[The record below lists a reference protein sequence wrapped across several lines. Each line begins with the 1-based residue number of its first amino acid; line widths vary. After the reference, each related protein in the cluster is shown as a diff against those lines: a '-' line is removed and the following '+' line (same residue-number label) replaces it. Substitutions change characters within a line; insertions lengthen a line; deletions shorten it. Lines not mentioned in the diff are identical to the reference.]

1 MDFPPAPL
9 PPLLPC
15 RSPASPILE
24 VVPQL
29 SDQAIIHHNPKRSAS
44 TKPNLLGLCLAL
56 CTALI
61 WGGLPVVLKVMLTE
75 LDPFTL
81 TWFRLLAAGSVIGAI
96 VARRHGLASPFR
108 IPRGRWPLILIC
120 IIGLSGNYLAYVMGL
135 RYLSPATAQV
145 VMQLSPMFVLLGG
158 LVIFKDGFSRLQWVG
173 LAVLIIG
180 LALFF
185 NQRYADL
192 VAGLGNYALGVS
204 LIILSTILWA
214 GFALSQK
221 RLLDSIPSTSL
232 LFLGYMS
239 GAVLLLP
246 IARPT
251 DVLDLSPHAAVLLGA
266 SVILTVTSYLCFA
279 GALKR
284 LDASRA
290 GVVISL
296 TPLITVGIVGLLALV
311 SPGLVEPE
319 RLNALGILGAAMV
332 VAGSMGCSLGHS

>member
-1 MDFPPAPL
+1 VNEEAGNNISPL
-9 PPLLPC
+9 AGTSRKPDLVGLL
-15 RSPASPILE
+15 
-24 VVPQL
+24 
-29 SDQAIIHHNPKRSAS
+29 
-44 TKPNLLGLCLAL
+44 LAL

-75 LDPFTL
+75 LDPYTL
-81 TWFRLLAAGSVIGAI
+81 TWFRFLAAGAVIGAI

-108 IPRGRWPLILIC
+108 IPSSRWPLLFIC
-120 IIGLSGNYLAYVMGL
+120 VIGLSGNYLAYVMGL

-158 LVIFKDGFSRLQWVG
+158 LVIFKDGFSKLQWLG
-173 LAVLIIG
+173 LAVLIVG

-185 NQRYADL
+185 NQRYGDL
-192 VAGLGNYALGVS
+192 VAGLGNYALGV
-204 LIILSTILWA
+204 IFVILSTILWA

-221 RLLDSIPSTSL
+221 RLLDTVPSTSL
-232 LFLGYMS
+232 LFIGYIS
-239 GAVLLLP
+239 GVLLLLP
-246 IARPT
+246 IARPLE
-251 DVLDLSPHAAVLLGA
+251 VLTLSPPVAILLGL

-296 TPLITVGIVGLLALV
+296 TPLLTVSIVWALSV
-311 SPGLVEPE
+311 LSPGTVDPEP
-319 RLNALGILGAAMV
+319 LNALGLAGAAMV
-332 VAGSMGCSLGHS
+332 VVGSMGCSLGHG